1 MYHVQIT
8 KTLPVGHRKIMS
20 EDLVSGQV
28 PQLDRAE
35 TVSTM
40 SCLQNGSEA
49 FAISNTT
56 SLRSQNKTK
65 LLAYAARIKQTI

>member
-28 PQLDRAE
+28 PELDRAE
-35 TVSTM
+35 AVSTM
-40 SCLQNGSEA
+40 ACLQKGQRLLQ
-49 FAISNTT
+49 F
-56 SLRSQNKTK
+56 QK
-65 LLAYAARIKQTI
+65 LLAYSIRIKTGTIEITDGH

>member
-28 PQLDRAE
+28 PELDRAE
-35 TVSTM
+35 AVSTM
-40 SCLQNGSEA
+40 SCLQEGSEA
-49 FAISNTT
+49 FAFSKTT
-56 SLRSQNKTK
+56 SYSV
-65 LLAYAARIKQTI
+65 RIKQESLKYALNR